1 MHSISNR
8 LMVHHFSKKL
18 LYLGKNYRPVSNLNY
33 VAKLMEKVVANQIKV
48 HVGAELAQ
56 LVRWMTLN
64 QEVPGSS
71 LDTAI

>member
-1 MHSISNR
+1 MINDR
-8 LMVHHFSKKL
+8 
-18 LYLGKNYRPVSNLNY
+18 
-33 VAKLMEKVVANQIKV
+33 
-48 HVGAELAQ
+48 GAELAQ